1 MAGLIPQ
8 HFIDELLT
16 RIDIVDIVDGY
27 VALKKAGRDF
37 KACCPFH
44 DEKTPS
50 FTVSQNKQFYHCF
63 GCGAHG
69 SAISFLMD
77 YNGMDFIDAV
87 EELAS
92 RAGLEVPREGGD
104 FSKKRDNAELYELM
118 ELIVRHFCRQLR
130 EHPEAQRAV
139 DYLKQRGFSDEL
151 AREFE
156 LGFAPPGWDN
166 LLNAL
171 GNSNAAKKRL
181 SDVGTT
187 LKKDKGGY
195 YDRFRDRI
203 IFPIRDQRG
212 RAIGFGARVLDDSLP
227 KYLNSPET
235 PIFHKGQELYGLY
248 QARRKLKDI
257 ERIYIVEG
265 YMDVLALAQRG
276 IRNVVASLGTAVTES
291 HLERLYRVC
300 PQIIFCFDGDSA
312 GQKAAWRA
320 MEIALPL
327 LKEGRQ
333 IHFMFMPEGDDPDTY
348 VHKHGREKFEDI
360 NNYVPLSD
368 YLIEKL
374 KQETHH
380 ESREGMGQLVDGIV
394 PLVGRLPVGA
404 LRELLIKDVARLADM
419 ELDSLKNL
427 IDQKQAPVKKTKAQH
442 LVSTNQLNKEH
453 NALVASAISFL
464 LQNPELGLDVEPDI
478 LNDIDT
484 QGVDFLRELL
494 VLIHKQPEISCAG
507 ILEHWRDSK
516 YDKRLKELSIKD
528 NLLTELE
535 AIKGEFLEIVEK
547 IRNDYEQQLQ
557 AKRTRDGYEQQL
569 QSKRSQR
576 QNIKNPSEAH
586 CINPTPATDS
596 EE

>member
-1 MAGLIPQ
+1 MVGLIPQ
-8 HFIDELLT
+8 YFIDELLT

-37 KACCPFH
+37 KTCCPFH

-69 SAISFLMD
+69 TAISFLMD
-77 YNGMDFIDAV
+77 YSGMDFVGAV
-87 EELAS
+87 EELAT

-104 FSKKRDNAELYELM
+104 FSKTKDNSELYGLM
-118 ELIVRHFCRQLR
+118 ELVVRHFCRQLR
-130 EHPEAQRAV
+130 EHPEAHRVV
-139 DYLKQRGFSDEL
+139 DYLKQRGISGEL
-151 AREFE
+151 AKEFE

-171 GNSNAAKKRL
+171 GNSDAAKQRL
-181 SDVGTT
+181 LLIGTT
-187 LKKDKGGY
+187 LEKDNGGY

-212 RAIGFGARVLDDSLP
+212 RAIGFGGRVFDDSLP

-248 QARRKLKDI
+248 QARHKLKDM

-265 YMDVLALAQRG
+265 YMDVLALAQHG
-276 IRNVVASLGTAVTES
+276 VRNTVASLGTAVTEK

-300 PQIIFCFDGDSA
+300 SQIIFCFDGDSA

-348 VHKHGREKFEDI
+348 VHRHGREKFEDI
-360 NNYVPLSD
+360 NNYVPLSN
-368 YLIEKL
+368 YLIEKF
-374 KQETHH
+374 KRETHL
-380 ESREGMGQLVDGIV
+380 ESPEGMGQLIEGII
-394 PLVGRLPVGA
+394 PLVGKLPTGA
-404 LRELLIKDVARLADM
+404 FRELLTKDIAKLADM
-419 ELDSLKNL
+419 NLDSLKNL
-427 IDQKQAPVKKTKAQH
+427 IKQKQTPAKKTQAQH
-442 LVSTNQLNKEH
+442 LVSTNQFNKEH
-453 NALVASAISFL
+453 NTLIASAISFL
-464 LQNPELGLDVEPDI
+464 LQNPELGVDIEPNA
-478 LNDIDT
+478 LNEIES
-484 QGVDFLRELL
+484 QGVKFLKELWN
-494 VLIHKQPEISCAG
+494 LIRKQPEISCAG
-507 ILEHWRDSK
+507 ILEHWRGSK
-516 YDKRLKELSIKD
+516 YEKRLKELSIKD
-528 NLLTELE
+528 NLLTEPE
-535 AIKGEFLEIVEK
+535 DIQKKFLEIIEK
-547 IRNDYEQQLQ
+547 IRLDDEQLSRDIRLQ
-557 AKRTRDGYEQQL
+557 KI
-569 QSKRSQR
+569 
-576 QNIKNPSEAH
+576 QNLDDLRKLYPS
-586 CINPTPATDS
+586 PTTDS

>member
-8 HFIDELLT
+8 YFIDELLT

-37 KACCPFH
+37 KTCCPFH

-69 SAISFLMD
+69 TAISFLMD
-77 YNGMDFIDAV
+77 YSGMDFVGAV
-87 EELAS
+87 EELAT

-104 FSKKRDNAELYELM
+104 FSKTKDNSELYGLM
-118 ELIVRHFCRQLR
+118 ELVVRHFCRQLR
-130 EHPEAQRAV
+130 EHPEAHRVV
-139 DYLKQRGFSDEL
+139 DYLKQRGISGEL
-151 AREFE
+151 AKEFE

-171 GNSNAAKKRL
+171 GNSDAAKQRL
-181 SDVGTT
+181 LLIGTT
-187 LKKDKGGY
+187 LEKDNGGY

-212 RAIGFGARVLDDSLP
+212 RAIGFGGRVFDDSLP

-248 QARRKLKDI
+248 QARHKLKDM

-265 YMDVLALAQRG
+265 YMDVLALAQYG
-276 IRNVVASLGTAVTES
+276 VRNTVASLGTAVTEK

-300 PQIIFCFDGDSA
+300 SQIIFCFDGDSA

-348 VHKHGREKFEDI
+348 VHRHGREKFEDI
-360 NNYVPLSD
+360 NNYVPLSN
-368 YLIEKL
+368 YLIEKF
-374 KQETHH
+374 KRETHL
-380 ESREGMGQLVDGIV
+380 ESPEGMGQLIEGII
-394 PLVGRLPVGA
+394 PLVGKLPTGA
-404 LRELLIKDVARLADM
+404 FRELLTKDIAKLADM
-419 ELDSLKNL
+419 NLDSLKNL
-427 IDQKQAPVKKTKAQH
+427 IKQKQTPDKKTQAQH
-442 LVSTNQLNKEH
+442 LVSTNQFNKEH
-453 NALVASAISFL
+453 NTLIASAISFL
-464 LQNPELGLDVEPDI
+464 LQNPVLGVDIEPNA
-478 LNDIDT
+478 LNEIES
-484 QGVDFLRELL
+484 QGVKFLKELWTL
-494 VLIHKQPEISCAG
+494 TRKQPEISCAG
-507 ILEHWRDSK
+507 ILEHWRGSK
-516 YDKRLKELSIKD
+516 YEKRLKELSIKD
-528 NLLTELE
+528 NLLTEPE
-535 AIKGEFLEIVEK
+535 DIQKKFLEIIEK
-547 IRNDYEQQLQ
+547 IRLDDEQLSRDIRLQ
-557 AKRTRDGYEQQL
+557 KI
-569 QSKRSQR
+569 
-576 QNIKNPSEAH
+576 QNIDDLRKLYPS
-586 CINPTPATDS
+586 PTTDS

>member
-1 MAGLIPQ
+1 MVGLIPQ
-8 HFIDELLT
+8 YFIDELLT

-37 KACCPFH
+37 KTCCPFH

-69 SAISFLMD
+69 TAISFLMD
-77 YNGMDFIDAV
+77 YSGMDFVGAV
-87 EELAS
+87 EELAT

-104 FSKKRDNAELYELM
+104 FSKTKDNSELYGLM
-118 ELIVRHFCRQLR
+118 ELVVRHFCRQLR
-130 EHPEAQRAV
+130 EHPEAHRAV
-139 DYLKQRGFSDEL
+139 DYLKQRGISGEL
-151 AREFE
+151 AKEFE

-171 GNSNAAKKRL
+171 GNSDAAKQRL
-181 SDVGTT
+181 SLIGTT
-187 LKKDKGGY
+187 LEKDNGGY

-212 RAIGFGARVLDDSLP
+212 RAIGFGGRVFDDSLP

-248 QARRKLKDI
+248 QARHKLKDM

-265 YMDVLALAQRG
+265 YMDVLALAQHG
-276 IRNVVASLGTAVTES
+276 VRNTVASLGTAVTEK

-300 PQIIFCFDGDSA
+300 SQIIFCFDGDSA

-348 VHKHGREKFEDI
+348 VHRHGRKNFEDI

-368 YLIEKL
+368 YLIDKF
-374 KQETHH
+374 KQETHL
-380 ESREGMGQLVDGIV
+380 ESPEGMGQLVEGII
-394 PLVGRLPVGA
+394 PLVGKLPTGA
-404 LRELLIKDVARLADM
+404 FRELLTKDIAKLADM
-419 ELDSLKNL
+419 NLDSLKNL
-427 IDQKQAPVKKTKAQH
+427 IKQKQTPARKTQAQH
-442 LVSTNQLNKEH
+442 LVSTNQFNKEH
-453 NALVASAISFL
+453 NTLIASAISFL
-464 LQNPELGLDVEPDI
+464 LQNPELGVDIEPNA
-478 LNDIDT
+478 LNEIES
-484 QGVDFLRELL
+484 QGVKFLKELWT
-494 VLIHKQPEISCAG
+494 LIRKHPEISCAG
-507 ILEHWRDSK
+507 ILEHWRGSK
-516 YDKRLKELSIKD
+516 YEKRLKELSIKD
-528 NLLTELE
+528 NLLTEPE
-535 AIKGEFLEIVEK
+535 DIQKKFLEIIEK
-547 IRNDYEQQLQ
+547 IRLDDEQLSRDIRLQ
-557 AKRTRDGYEQQL
+557 KI
-569 QSKRSQR
+569 
-576 QNIKNPSEAH
+576 QNLDDLRKLYPS
-586 CINPTPATDS
+586 PTTDS

>member
-1 MAGLIPQ
+1 MVGLIPQ
-8 HFIDELLT
+8 YFIDELLT

-37 KACCPFH
+37 KTCCPFH

-69 SAISFLMD
+69 TAISFLMD
-77 YNGMDFIDAV
+77 YSGMDFIGAV
-87 EELAS
+87 EELAT

-104 FSKKRDNAELYELM
+104 FSKTKDNSELYGLM
-118 ELIVRHFCRQLR
+118 ELVVRHFCRQLR
-130 EHPEAQRAV
+130 EHPEAHRAV
-139 DYLKQRGFSDEL
+139 DYLKQRGISGEL
-151 AREFE
+151 AKEFE

-171 GNSNAAKKRL
+171 GNSDAAKQRL
-181 SDVGTT
+181 SLIGTT
-187 LKKDKGGY
+187 LEKDNGGY

-212 RAIGFGARVLDDSLP
+212 RAIGFGGRVFDDSLP

-248 QARRKLKDI
+248 QARHKLKDM

-265 YMDVLALAQRG
+265 YMDVLALAQHG
-276 IRNVVASLGTAVTES
+276 VRNTVASLGTAVTEK

-300 PQIIFCFDGDSA
+300 SQIIFCFDGDSA

-348 VHKHGREKFEDI
+348 VHRHGREKFEDI

-368 YLIEKL
+368 YLIDKF
-374 KQETHH
+374 KQETHL
-380 ESREGMGQLVDGIV
+380 ESPEGMGQLVEGII
-394 PLVGRLPVGA
+394 PLVGKLPTGA
-404 LRELLIKDVARLADM
+404 FRELLTKDIAKLADM
-419 ELDSLKNL
+419 NLDSLKNL
-427 IDQKQAPVKKTKAQH
+427 IKQKQTPARKTQAQH
-442 LVSTNQLNKEH
+442 LVSTNQFNKEH
-453 NALVASAISFL
+453 NTLIASAISFL
-464 LQNPELGLDVEPDI
+464 LQNPELGVDIEPNA
-478 LNDIDT
+478 LNEIES
-484 QGVDFLRELL
+484 QGVKFLKELWT
-494 VLIHKQPEISCAG
+494 LIRKHPEISCAG
-507 ILEHWRDSK
+507 ILEHWRGSK
-516 YDKRLKELSIKD
+516 YEKRLKELSIKD
-528 NLLTELE
+528 NLLTEPE
-535 AIKGEFLEIVEK
+535 DIQKKFLEIIEK
-547 IRNDYEQQLQ
+547 IRLDDEQLSRDIRLQ
-557 AKRTRDGYEQQL
+557 KI
-569 QSKRSQR
+569 
-576 QNIKNPSEAH
+576 QNLDDLRKLYPSS
-586 CINPTPATDS
+586 TTDS